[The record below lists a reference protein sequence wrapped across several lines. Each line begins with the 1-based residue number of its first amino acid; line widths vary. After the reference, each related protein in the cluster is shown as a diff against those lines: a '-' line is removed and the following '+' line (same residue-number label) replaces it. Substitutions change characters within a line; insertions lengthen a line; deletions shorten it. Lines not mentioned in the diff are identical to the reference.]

1 MTSLTD
7 YETDLI
13 NKFSDINEKNYQ
25 TNILSM
31 IRLWKIKKNSHY
43 DYLVG
48 NEALNWKRLAVQIL
62 TNINIKEKLLI
73 EIYQWLSIPEIYS
86 GMSEF
91 EFRYLMGYEKYNS
104 YLSYFYGVLIERSI
118 LCCVERENYKKR
130 ISNGKSTVNVLNV
143 SYEHIYGYSFLHL
156 YEEYCKKSSVS
167 NEKQYE
173 YDDENFTYYC
183 FKKRIE
189 DSEPAKLASDTKK
202 GTIFL
207 QELMRSE
214 EKRLA
219 LSNNKVKYSKIY

>member
-1 MTSLTD
+1 MSNLTD
-7 YETDLI
+7 YENDLI

-62 TNINIKEKLLI
+62 NNIKIKENLLI

-86 GMSEF
+86 GLSEF
-91 EFRYLMGYEKYNS
+91 QFRQLIGFEKYTS

-118 LCCVERENYKKR
+118 LCYVERENYKKR

-143 SYEHIYGYSFLHL
+143 SYEHIYGFSFINL
-156 YEEYCKKSSVS
+156 YEEYCKKSAIL
-167 NEKQYE
+167 NKKHYE

-183 FKKRIE
+183 FKKRIK

>member
-1 MTSLTD
+1 MSNLTD
-7 YETDLI
+7 YENDLI

-62 TNINIKEKLLI
+62 NNINIKENLLL
-73 EIYQWLSIPEIYS
+73 EIYHWFSIPEIYS
-86 GMSEF
+86 GISEF
-91 EFRYLMGYEKYNS
+91 QFRQLIGFEKYTS

-118 LCCVERENYKKR
+118 LCYVERENYKKR

-143 SYEHIYGYSFLHL
+143 SYEHIYGFSFLHL
-156 YEEYCKKSSVS
+156 YEEYCKKSAIL
-167 NEKQYE
+167 NKKHYE
-173 YDDENFTYYC
+173 HDDENFTYYC
-183 FKKRIE
+183 FKKRIQV
-189 DSEPAKLASDTKK
+189 SEPAKLASDTKK

-214 EKRLA
+214 KKRLT
-219 LSNNKVKYSKIY
+219 LSNNKVKSSNIY

>member
-1 MTSLTD
+1 MSSLTD
-7 YETDLI
+7 YENDLV
-13 NKFSDINEKNYQ
+13 NKYSDINEKNYQ
-25 TNILSM
+25 INILSM
-31 IRLWKIKKNSHY
+31 IRLWKINKKSHY

-62 TNINIKEKLLI
+62 NNIKIKENLLI

-86 GMSEF
+86 GLSEF
-91 EFRYLMGYEKYNS
+91 QFRQLIGFEKYTS

-118 LCCVERENYKKR
+118 LCYVERENYKKR

-143 SYEHIYGYSFLHL
+143 SYEHIYGFSFLTLH
-156 YEEYCKKSSVS
+156 EEYCKKSTIL
-167 NEKQYE
+167 NKKHYE

-183 FKKRIE
+183 FKKRIK

-219 LSNNKVKYSKIY
+219 LEKNMPKSR

>member
-1 MTSLTD
+1 MSSLTD
-7 YETDLI
+7 YENDLV
-13 NKFSDINEKNYQ
+13 NKYSDINEKNYQ
-25 TNILSM
+25 INILSM
-31 IRLWKIKKNSHY
+31 IRLWKINKKSHY

-62 TNINIKEKLLI
+62 NNIKIKENLLI

-86 GMSEF
+86 GLSELK
-91 EFRYLMGYEKYNS
+91 FRQLIGFEKYTS

-118 LCCVERENYKKR
+118 LCYVERENYKKR

-143 SYEHIYGYSFLHL
+143 SYEHIYGFSFLHL
-156 YEEYCKKSSVS
+156 YEEYCKKSAIL
-167 NEKQYE
+167 NKKHYE
-173 YDDENFTYYC
+173 HDDENFTYYC
-183 FKKRIE
+183 FKKRIQ

-219 LSNNKVKYSKIY
+219 LSNNKVKSSNIY